1 MDYKNRILPPKLK
14 DVKENLISGRKQSK
28 EKKPYEIK
36 IVTPMFGGGNEPGEL
51 DETFPV
57 RSSSIRGHLRF
68 WWRATRG
75 AAFQDV
81 KELRRHEVAIF
92 GDTHSPSRVKIWV
105 ESRHKPE
112 ITDAREIDKNKQV
125 RPGKEPAYRFKNFL
139 PLYAVFPY
147 TSNNKVRTLR
157 KLTFTLYVQYS
168 DYIPTAKDKVQDN
181 LFPDIEA
188 LKKEVEAA
196 LWAWINFGGIGNR
209 TRRGC
214 GSLFSESFS
223 PKLGEK
229 YASYTDW
236 YEKKQL
242 EYGLKLLSCEE
253 IGGLGQGWP
262 TLPKEIHIQTYDRDL
277 TLAWKKVIEIY
288 KNFRAFKAGYKRS
301 MWPEADSLRLI
312 TGMAEGRHKDPLPED
327 KGKCIAFPRAEMG
340 LPIIFEFKQD
350 FKLKG
355 MFSDKREPYKTQ
367 LIPKGKNRL
376 ASPLIT
382 KALAISECR
391 GVGVIVR
398 LNHPKLDKLELQM
411 VPEKMGRLSK
421 HEEEIKKCHER
432 KVKDRIKQYDITQK
446 DIYKELTYSDSPV
459 NMGNKEKPFTS
470 AIDAF
475 LNGKEVE
482 KWKIHRESEKKPYMG
497 NRNGQ
502 NKSYN
507 GRNNYNNRRNT

>member
-1 MDYKNRILPPKLK
+1 
-14 DVKENLISGRKQSK
+14 
-28 EKKPYEIK
+28 
-36 IVTPMFGGGNEPGEL
+36 
-51 DETFPV
+51 
-57 RSSSIRGHLRF
+57 
-68 WWRATRG
+68 
-75 AAFQDV
+75 
-81 KELRRHEVAIF
+81 
-92 GDTHSPSRVKIWV
+92 
-105 ESRHKPE
+105 
-112 ITDAREIDKNKQV
+112 
-125 RPGKEPAYRFKNFL
+125 
-139 PLYAVFPY
+139 
-147 TSNNKVRTLR
+147 
-157 KLTFTLYVQYS
+157 
-168 DYIPTAKDKVQDN
+168 
-181 LFPDIEA
+181 
-188 LKKEVEAA
+188 
-196 LWAWINFGGIGNR
+196 
-209 TRRGC
+209 
-214 GSLFSESFS
+214 
-223 PKLGEK
+223 
-229 YASYTDW
+229 
-236 YEKKQL
+236 
-242 EYGLKLLSCEE
+242 
-253 IGGLGQGWP
+253 
-262 TLPKEIHIQTYDRDL
+262 
-277 TLAWKKVIEIY
+277 
-288 KNFRAFKAGYKRS
+288 
-301 MWPEADSLRLI
+301 
-312 TGMAEGRHKDPLPED
+312 
-327 KGKCIAFPRAEMG
+327 MG

-382 KALAISECR
+382 KALAISESR

-446 DIYKELTYSDSPV
+446 DIYKELTYSDSPM